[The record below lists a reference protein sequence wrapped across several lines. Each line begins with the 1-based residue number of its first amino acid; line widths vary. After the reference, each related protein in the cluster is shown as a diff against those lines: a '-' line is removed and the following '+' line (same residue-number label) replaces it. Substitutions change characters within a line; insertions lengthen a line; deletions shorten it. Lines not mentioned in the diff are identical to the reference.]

1 MTEYDKMTKSIII
14 VGTEFMEEITLEAV
28 LAQMREETERL
39 VQQYQNT
46 DR

>member
-1 MTEYDKMTKSIII
+1 MTEYDKMTISIII
-14 VGTEFMEEITLEAV
+14 VGAEFMEEITLEVV

-39 VQQYQNT
+39 VQQHQNI